1 MPPRQ
6 LWIFKFGCWTA
17 IVTGLVHMGGH
28 IFGSMPAANDTER
41 QLMNLA
47 TSYHFPLPGGANRS
61 LMNFLDG
68 FGLTFVLMT
77 VMTGALGIAIARRGR
92 EDALLMTGA
101 ARVLALGYVGLLVIS
116 LQYFFIVPSLFI
128 ALVAVCF
135 TMASIRQ

>member
-17 IVTGLVHMGGH
+17 IVTGLVHMAGH
-28 IFGSMPAANDTER
+28 IFGPTSLANDTER
-41 QLMNLA
+41 QLMDLA
-47 TSYHFPLPGGANRS
+47 TSYHFPMPGGASRS

-77 VMTGALGIAIARRGR
+77 VMSGALGIAIARRGR

-101 ARVLALGYVGLLVIS
+101 ARVLAIGYVGLLVIS
-116 LQYFFIVPSLFI
+116 LQYFFIVPSLFV
-128 ALVAVCF
+128 ALAAVCF
-135 TMASIRQ
+135 SMASVRQ